1 MVLVELNLDIW
12 TCTEKKSSNLAL
24 QILLSSVKLHLKSL
38 KSYLE
43 FFGVLNKVFLRITCR
58 EISGISG
65 NNRVGISV
73 PPMAPTHVL
82 NATMCVLY
90 RIHVL
95 V

>member
-38 KSYLE
+38 KIYLE
-43 FFGVLNKVFLRITCR
+43 FSRVLNKFFFETCR

-82 NATMCVLY
+82 NAQMCVLY

>member
-1 MVLVELNLDIW
+1 MVLVELNLEIW

-43 FFGVLNKVFLRITCR
+43 FFSSSEQSFVRITCR

-82 NATMCVLY
+82 NATICVLY
-90 RIHVL
+90 RIHDL